1 MAIKFYMQAT
11 GIPGDATA
19 GDYRNWI
26 DVLSYSWGGDNAGR
40 PTPSGEFLVPEDVAL
55 QVTCNVGKQTT
66 GLLGKFHNR
75 AAVNSVVLVG
85 VDGRDEFIRITL
97 TQARV
102 MQWEMAGSASSDSPA
117 ESWSFSYRSST
128 VRLGSLE
135 ESWTW
140 QAVTES

>member
-26 DVLSYSWGGDNAGR
+26 DVLSYSWGGDNAGGLD
-40 PTPSGEFLVPEDVAL
+40 PLGDSLAPADAPL

-66 GLLGKFHNR
+66 GLLGKFHTR
-75 AAVNSVVLVG
+75 GSVNSVVLVG

-97 TQARV
+97 SQAHV
-102 MQWEMAGSASSDSPA
+102 TQWEMAGSASSDSPA
-117 ESWSFSYRSST
+117 ESWSFSYRNST

-135 ESWTW
+135 ESWSW
-140 QAVTES
+140 QA